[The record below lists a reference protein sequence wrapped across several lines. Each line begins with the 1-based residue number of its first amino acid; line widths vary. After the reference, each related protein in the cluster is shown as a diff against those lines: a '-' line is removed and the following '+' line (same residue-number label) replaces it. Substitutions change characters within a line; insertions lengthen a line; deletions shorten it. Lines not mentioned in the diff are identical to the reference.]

1 MLKTKMTIPIRAL
14 GVIGTLVLVGSLYL
28 PWATING
35 KELLDSSGTF
45 SAMDLVQN
53 ESKYLSYAFMG
64 VYFILILS
72 LFTLIYSIV
81 GRPTVAMGIT
91 QFITAGTYLAL
102 LILLG
107 SFFQGV
113 MPGGMKIP
121 GMEALEDTDG
131 DGLLDKI
138 EIEFEEQFAT
148 DFENPDSDGDGLQDG
163 EELEPNPY
171 YSNPGEKDSDGDGV
185 DDYQEYQDGSDP
197 WPEFNEQ
204 MQNDNGDENKSDGD
218 DNGQDIG
225 DMIESINKINEM
237 SAMITNTT
245 VKAEKGIYITT
256 GSSVFLVIIGIM
268 LKIDRKRR
276 KNLKIELKYHKKDL
290 GAYKMCIEQALLD
303 GYISG
308 DELGM
313 LNMQRRTMGITEEE
327 HYTIVMSMAEGRKA
341 DEQCVNELLSILDGN
356 YQYRGEEG
364 AFGRRRRPGRRP
376 PPPREGMPRGPPRG
390 SGGRPRD
397 SMEAPGSDE
406 YPEPDETPP
415 ISDDPVSRSGS
426 SKEDEWDF

>member
-1 MLKTKMTIPIRAL
+1 MLKTKMTIPIRVL
-14 GVIGTLVLVGSLYL
+14 GIIGTLVLVGSLYL

-53 ESKYLSYAFMG
+53 ESKYLRYAFMG

-91 QFITAGTYLAL
+91 QFITAGTYLTL

-113 MPGGMKIP
+113 MPGDFKLP
-121 GMEALEDTDG
+121 GVGDTTDTDG
-131 DGLLDKI
+131 DGL
-138 EIEFEEQFAT
+138 
-148 DFENPDSDGDGLQDG
+148 S
-163 EELEPNPY
+163 
-171 YSNPGEKDSDGDGV
+171 
-185 DDYQEYQDGSDP
+185 
-197 WPEFNEQ
+197 
-204 MQNDNGDENKSDGD
+204 
-218 DNGQDIG
+218 
-225 DMIESINKINEM
+225 DMIEEMVVDVTSLPSDSELDIDELDINDLNTLNINNPDTDGDSFNDFEELIINKTNPFDRYNKPYSSEQREIFDTAREM
-237 SAMITNTT
+237 YNMTSMLTNTT
-245 VKAEKGIYITT
+245 VKPESGIYITT
-256 GSSVFLVIIGIM
+256 GSCVFLVIVGIM

-303 GYISG
+303 GFISE

-313 LNMQRRTMGITEEE
+313 LNMQRRSMGINEEE
-327 HYTIVMSMAEGRKA
+327 HYTIVIGMAEGRKA
-341 DEQCVNELLSILDGN
+341 DEQCMNELLSILDGN

-376 PPPREGMPRGPPRG
+376 PPPREGRSGGPPGEGRHRGLPKG

-397 SMEAPGSDE
+397 HLEAAGSDE
-406 YPEPDETPP
+406 YPEPNETPP